1 MEIQEELQGNVGR
14 QEKGTSPYIEKMS
27 RMKKAKRK
35 IKKFSELKKKE
46 TKTKSKIKTKLGKK
60 GNKMKLYK

>member
-27 RMKKAKRK
+27 RMKKPKRK
-35 IKKFSELKKKE
+35 IKKFSELKQKKQKQNQKLKQNWEKKE
-46 TKTKSKIKTKLGKK
+46 TK
-60 GNKMKLYK
+60 

>member
-14 QEKGTSPYIEKMS
+14 QEQGTSPDIEKMS